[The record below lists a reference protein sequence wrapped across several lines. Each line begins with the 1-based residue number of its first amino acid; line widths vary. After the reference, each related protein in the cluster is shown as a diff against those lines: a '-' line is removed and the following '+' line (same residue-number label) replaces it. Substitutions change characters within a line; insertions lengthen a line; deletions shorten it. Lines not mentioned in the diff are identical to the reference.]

1 MTELDKR
8 NEKPHGTVTITPVSE
23 PIQQEPTPEAKA
35 EEPALAVEPAK
46 IEEPVKAEEP
56 AKAEEAPAAAEPA
69 KVDAQPKAEEPAKEE
84 DVSELQKLNE
94 ELKASAN
101 Q

>member
-1 MTELDKR
+1 M
-8 NEKPHGTVTITPVSE
+8 
-23 PIQQEPTPEAKA
+23 KA
-35 EEPALAVEPAK
+35 EEPV
-46 IEEPVKAEEP
+46 
-56 AKAEEAPAAAEPA
+56 KAEEAPAAAEPA